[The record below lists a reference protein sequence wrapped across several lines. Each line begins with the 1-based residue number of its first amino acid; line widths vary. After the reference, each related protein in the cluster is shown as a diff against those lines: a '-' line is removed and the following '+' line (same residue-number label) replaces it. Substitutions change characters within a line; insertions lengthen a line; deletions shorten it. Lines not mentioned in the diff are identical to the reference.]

1 MGLSPDFNEKGRGSV
16 PFPISNPVFADYTVT
31 GMIFLRGFTVLPH
44 LQTIE
49 AGSAGDS
56 DGIETACNAGD
67 LGSIPRLWKI
77 PRREWLPISAS
88 LPGEFHGQRS
98 LANYSPWGRRES
110 DATE

>member
-56 DGIETACNAGD
+56 DGIETACNAETWVQF
-67 LGSIPRLWKI
+67 LGC
-77 PRREWLPISAS
+77 
-88 LPGEFHGQRS
+88 GRS
-98 LANYSPWGRRES
+98 PEGSGSPFQHPCLENSMERGAW
-110 DATE
+110 